1 MTNQAGSFDVERVET
16 TVVRRCEARV
26 MQRCDELAA
35 CSETPGQLTRRF
47 CTPAMKAA
55 HEKVRTWFEAAGMT
69 CRLDAAGNLIGHWE
83 AATEPANDSSKTLL
97 VGSHLDT
104 VANAGRYDG
113 MLGVLLGVA
122 IVELLAES
130 SMRLPFAIDVIGFS
144 EEEGVRHWTP
154 YIGSRAL
161 VGDLPA
167 EFLNKQDDDGISV
180 IEALKLFG
188 CDLSRIG
195 AAQYRAEDV
204 VAYVEPHIE
213 QGPVLEAAGLPVGVV
228 AGIAGQTRAR
238 FQFVGKAGHSG
249 TVPMS
254 NRQDALAAAAQFIG
268 LVEHFAQQ
276 RDGLTATVGQI
287 EVLPNVANV
296 IPGEARLSLDVRHLD
311 DEARE
316 AAFRELTHQAAL
328 IAEQREI
335 EFDLISMQHHPA
347 VKCDAT
353 LSDRLRE
360 AVVAAGIK
368 PMDLPSGAGHDA
380 VMMARR
386 FPVAMLFM
394 RCAGG
399 ISHHPDESVTE
410 VDVAVAL
417 EVLWRL
423 VMKLASA

>member
-16 TVVRRCEARV
+16 TVVRQCAARV

-35 CSETPGQLTRRF
+35 CTETPGQLTRRF

-55 HEKVRTWFEAAGMT
+55 HEKVRAWFEAAGMT
-69 CRLDAAGNLIGHWE
+69 CRLDAAGNLLGRFE

-97 VGSHLDT
+97 IGSHLDT
-104 VANAGRYDG
+104 VVNAGRYDG
-113 MLGVLLGVA
+113 ILGVLLGLAV
-122 IVELLAES
+122 VELLAES
-130 SMRLPFAIDVIGFS
+130 AVRLPFAINVIGFS
-144 EEEGVRHWTP
+144 EEEGVRHRTP

-161 VGDLPA
+161 VGELST
-167 EFLNKQDDDGISV
+167 ELLNKQDADGVSV
-180 IEALKLFG
+180 GEALKSFG

-195 AAQYRAEDV
+195 AAEYRAEDI

-228 AGIAGQTRAR
+228 TGIAGQTRAR
-238 FQFVGKAGHSG
+238 FQFVGKAGHAG
-249 TVPMS
+249 TVPMG
-254 NRQDALAAAAQFIG
+254 NRQDALTTAAQFIG
-268 LVEHFAQQ
+268 QVEELAQ
-276 RDGLTATVGQI
+276 RREGLTATVGQM
-287 EVLPNVANV
+287 EVSPNIANV
-296 IPGEARLSLDVRHLD
+296 IPGEVQLSLDMRHLD

-328 IAEQREI
+328 IAEEREI
-335 EFDLISMQHHPA
+335 EFDLISTQHHPA
-347 VKCDAT
+347 VKCDAA

-386 FPVAMLFM
+386 FPVAMLFV
-394 RCAGG
+394 RCTGG
-399 ISHHPDESVTE
+399 ISHHPDESVIE
-410 VDVAVAL
+410 ADVAVAL

-423 VMKLASA
+423 VMKLASV